1 MQNYLSQFSGELV
14 GISAIADAC
23 KRAGFDVIETSEHRY
38 GCKVSVKS
46 LGIDMRGTPQSDLER
61 RLRVVGLELQVW
73 NELDNSMVVREMR
86 L

>member
-1 MQNYLSQFSGELV
+1 M
-14 GISAIADAC
+14 GITRCAVVPAGTPIPAVPGMI
-23 KRAGFDVIETSEHRY
+23 GFDVIETSEHRY

-73 NELDNSMVVREMR
+73 NELDNSIVVREMR